1 MQVWYLMCCY
11 VGGRGVVSA
20 GMVSLTFSPY
30 SSELLF
36 SAGVGLPSGFCYV
49 CVCVGLGHLVLWKWV
64 ILLSK
69 LEDGRYRPKHVVFPL
84 LINTII

>member
-11 VGGRGVVSA
+11 VGGGVVSA

-36 SAGVGLPSGFCYV
+36 SAGGWSASRACRMMMRSQHHHAVQAYYT
-49 CVCVGLGHLVLWKWV
+49 
-64 ILLSK
+64 K
-69 LEDGRYRPKHVVFPL
+69 LF
-84 LINTII
+84 